1 MWRTRRAVGADGAD
15 GRNSGADANASTRYP
30 ADPINRRRARRTDRS
45 SSTMEII
52 GPNLGMALEHSTR
65 SYTAGPGLVVDLGPP
80 PAAATPRRAV
90 RSRSGRD
97 HARLAGEPD
106 QLREGAGPR
115 LLHEPGPMHLDR
127 LFAHA
132 ERGPDLFV

>member
-52 GPNLGMALEHSTR
+52 GPDMGMAWEHSTR
-65 SYTAGPGLVVDLGPP
+65 SYRAGPGLVVDLGPP
-80 PAAATPRRAV
+80 PSPAPLTTPPPPHPPRRLACP
-90 RSRSGRD
+90 
-97 HARLAGEPD
+97 ARRAAP
-106 QLREGAGPR
+106 P
-115 LLHEPGPMHLDR
+115 PPS
-127 LFAHA
+127 
-132 ERGPDLFV
+132 P